1 MGLPRSQFGN
11 RWRASGCYLGFQRAL
26 GNGSRAASSCG
37 LKVRLWRRAQF
48 CPGQSD
54 FIFADGAW
62 DVCEG
67 GHSLDVMNRWDA
79 LTMKIRCRRFG
90 ESRPSLRDRTG
101 HPPAVFLL
109 RPVNARYG
117 FAFFDSFANHVSIHT

>member
-1 MGLPRSQFGN
+1 M
-11 RWRASGCYLGFQRAL
+11 AL
-26 GNGSRAASSCG
+26 
-37 LKVRLWRRAQF
+37 VRHQGPPLETAQF
-48 CPGQSD
+48 CLGQSD

-67 GHSLDVMNRWDA
+67 DHSLDVMNRRGA

-101 HPPAVFLL
+101 QPRTILGL
-109 RPVNARYG
+109 
-117 FAFFDSFANHVSIHT
+117 